1 MSSKL
6 RSSKTFFNVGLR
18 FDEKIPRWEL
28 KLIFIL
34 YFRRP
39 IESAYIRRIYELYMS
54 RFGKR
59 MRRYL
64 ATWSDSFI
72 EDFNEDVHRRFL
84 EEYLPDLYRTL
95 EWGYAFDD
103 DELLG
108 ALLFVF
114 HSYKPVSEPNKSSF
128 CRFEFPHDFDLGELQ
143 DFVQSVAAIAPFTS
157 GTCGYVLQPWPDDV
171 EAFDHMYAVCR
182 RYWGVEAW
190 NQDVTVNA
198 LGNRFKCISWL
209 TLLGASLLQ
218 EFPDIDQVASGAAY
232 VHRQLPTGAIYQT
245 RPHPA
250 LIDLNR
256 REDFQPEAKLANA
269 LLPAQIVEH
278 GSFGGNRWTDENSAQ
293 WLHRFTAS

>member
-1 MSSKL
+1 MSQSL
-6 RSSKTFFNVGLR
+6 RSSNTFFKVETR

-28 KLIFIL
+28 KLVFIL
-34 YFRRP
+34 YFNHP
-39 IESAYIRRIYELYMS
+39 IEIVYVRRIYDLYMS

-72 EDFNEDVHRRFL
+72 EEFNEDVHRRFL
-84 EEYLPDLYRTL
+84 EQYIPDLYRTL

-103 DELLG
+103 DKLLG
-108 ALLFVF
+108 AFLFVF

-128 CRFEFPHDFDLGELQ
+128 CRFEFPHDYDQDEIQAFVLQ
-143 DFVQSVAAIAPFTS
+143 VAAMAPFTS

-171 EAFDHMYAVCR
+171 EAFDHMYSVCQ

-190 NQDVTVNA
+190 NQDVTVKW
-198 LGNRFKCISWL
+198 LDNRFKCISWL
-209 TLLGASLLQ
+209 TLLGTSILR
-218 EFPDIDQVASGAAY
+218 EFPDLHPAASRAAHAY
-232 VHRQLPTGAIYQT
+232 RDLPTGAMYQT
-245 RPHPA
+245 RPRTA

-256 REDFQPEAKLANA
+256 REDFQPEARLAKA

-278 GSFGGNRWTDENSAQ
+278 GSFGGNRWTDENSVQ
-293 WLHRFTAS
+293 WLHRFTPD

>member
-1 MSSKL
+1 MNQGL
-6 RSSKTFFNVGLR
+6 RSSGDFFKVETR

-28 KLIFIL
+28 KLVFIL
-34 YFRRP
+34 YFNRP
-39 IESAYIRRIYELYMS
+39 IEIVYIRRIYELYMS
-54 RFGKR
+54 RFGRR

-72 EDFNEDVHRRFL
+72 EDFNEAVHRRFL
-84 EEYLPDLYRTL
+84 DEYIPDLYRTL

-103 DELLG
+103 DKLLG

-114 HSYKPVSEPNKSSF
+114 HSYKPVSEPGRSSF
-128 CRFEFPHDFDLGELQ
+128 CRFEFPHDHDQAEIQ
-143 DFVQSVAAIAPFTS
+143 EFVREIAAVAPFTS

-171 EAFDHMYAVCR
+171 EAFDHMYAVCQ

-190 NQDVTVNA
+190 NQDVTVDW

-209 TLLGASLLQ
+209 TLLGTSVLE
-218 EFPDIDQVASGAAY
+218 EFPGIQSAASRAAH

-256 REDFQPEAKLANA
+256 REDFQPEAKLAKA
-269 LLPAQIVEH
+269 LLPAQVTEH
-278 GSFGGNRWTDENSAQ
+278 GSFGGNRWTAENSVR
-293 WLHRFTAS
+293 WLHRLTP